1 MILLPISNDFYY
13 YKNNIEITGKDL
25 QRNNMYGVT
34 VQVTTPYFIYGFH
47 LNTCSSPTEIIKQVV
62 TEAAN
67 RSLKFDPIYSKM
79 LLNNL

>member
-1 MILLPISNDFYY
+1 MILLPVSNDFYY
-13 YKNNIEITGKDL
+13 SKNNIEITGKDL
-25 QRNNMYGVT
+25 QRNNMYGVI

-47 LNTCSSPTEIIKQVV
+47 CNISGSPEEIIKQVI